1 MIGLVFTTTEEA
13 HPFVDTY
20 ADGRFSDLGP
30 DAPLHD
36 DHVLVSVSGTGKVRS
51 TLHAERVCRDHNV
64 TALVHAGT
72 CTALTKDIDI
82 GALVGVTAVLE
93 GDRIELSAPSYPQ
106 MPLEVPFETDT
117 QGILVTQDHVVQ
129 DSEDRSYWQRIAD
142 VNDSSGYAL
151 AYVAA
156 QHGVSCHIAKA
167 VTAHAGEENESFQ
180 KDRAAAQQR
189 IADCLLAYLNDQL
202 PA

>member
-36 DHVLVSVSGTGKVRS
+36 DHVLVSVSEQRELRFG
-51 TLHAERVCRDHNV
+51 L
-64 TALVHAGT
+64 
-72 CTALTKDIDI
+72 DI